1 MKRPKST
8 RLWDKGV
15 TLDSRVLE
23 YTAGEDHKLDDRL
36 VRYDIRASIAH
47 AEMLAEQNLLS
58 APELAA
64 IREALT
70 AIGEEHALGHWRI
83 TLEQE
88 DSQTAI
94 ENLLTARVGA
104 AGGRLHAGRSRNDQV
119 LAALRLYMRDAAQD
133 LRQGAI
139 AVADA
144 LDALRERQGSLELP
158 GYTHMQQAMPS
169 SVALWAA
176 GFAAEL
182 RDDAEGLEL
191 TQRRI
196 GKNPLGSA
204 AGFGTP
210 NLSISRDAT
219 RRRLGFEVTQEPVTA
234 VQLSRGKAEAHLLF
248 EITLLAQD
256 LARLAADLLL
266 FYTQEFAYVSLPSA
280 FTTGS
285 SIMPQKRNPDV
296 FELVRGRSA
305 VAQAALNEVL
315 GITQKLTSGYHR
327 DLQLIK
333 PPLFRGIDS
342 VLQTLEILPS
352 ALDGVHFRPENIR
365 LDPQIHAAAAA
376 NALVAEE
383 GIPFREAY
391 RRVAAKI
398 KDSE

>member
-1 MKRPKST
+1 MT

-23 YTAGEDHKLDDRL
+23 FTAGEDHMLDDRL

-47 AEMLAEQNLLS
+47 AEMLAEQSLLS
-58 APELAA
+58 AQELAA
-64 IREALT
+64 IRAALT
-70 AIGEEHALGHWRI
+70 AIGDEHARGQWRI
-83 TLEQE
+83 SLEQE

-94 ENLLTARVGA
+94 ENLLTQRIGA
-104 AGGRLHAGRSRNDQV
+104 TGGRLHTGRSRNDQV
-119 LAALRLYMRDAAQD
+119 LAALRLYMRDAAHD

-144 LDALRERQGSLELP
+144 LDVLSERQGSLELP

-182 RDDAEGLEL
+182 RDDAEGLDL

-210 NLSISRDAT
+210 NLDINRDAT
-219 RRRLGFEVTQEPVTA
+219 RARLGFEVTQEPVTA
-234 VQLSRGKAEAHLLF
+234 VQLSRGKAEAQLLF

-342 VLQTLEILPS
+342 CLQTLEILPS
-352 ALDGVHFRPENIR
+352 ALDGVRFRPENIR
-365 LDPQIHAAAAA
+365 LDPGIHAAAAA
-376 NALVAEE
+376 NALVAQE